1 MGGKSKPFLKPKG
14 NTHFGIQHYAGIV
27 YYNITG
33 WLEKNKD
40 PLNDTVIDQLKKGTN
55 KLVVLLFADHPGQ
68 SLEPDK
74 SGGKKKTG
82 GFKTVCSA
90 YRGQLGSL
98 MTVLHATHPHF
109 IRCIVPNNTKT
120 PGKVEADLIM
130 HQLTC
135 NGVLEGIRICQI
147 GLPNRV
153 TYPDF
158 MNRYKILGAEQFNTI
173 PDKKKA
179 VAAVFDKL
187 GLEAEKYRVG
197 NTKVF
202 FRAGVLGEVEEMRDD
217 FLGRLISFLQA
228 QIRGWKS
235 RKWFKKAQTQRV
247 NLIVVQRNLRKYMNI
262 RTWLWYGFWQQLKP
276 KLVVGREAKMLADL
290 ETAAVE
296 AEETVIIANE
306 KNVKF
311 GGENE
316 VLIAEK
322 NALLEALEE
331 SKGGA
336 AQYLAKEEKLLN
348 EKADVEGQL
357 KDATNRLDGETEAKN
372 ALFNAMKKC
381 EMEVGKTKG
390 DLEDMEAKLGAAQ
403 ADKETKDA
411 QLKNLGEEIA
421 HQEELISKLN
431 KEKKVLLESNQR
443 TSEDH
448 QSIEDKC
455 NHLTKLKGKL
465 EQNLDELEDSLER
478 EKKLRGDMEKAKRKV
493 EGDFKLA
500 QEAVSDLER
509 NQKELENTLAR
520 KDSEVAALAAKIDDE
535 ALGTARVGKQA
546 KELLARIDELEDEYK
561 NEYNAYTKAEKA
573 KQALARNVEE
583 IGDRLDEAGG
593 ATAAQVELNKKRE
606 AELAKFRRDLEEM
619 NIQHEAVLSSLRK
632 KHNDAIAEMSEQVD
646 YLNKMK
652 ARSEKDKET
661 MRMEADDAKAALD
674 ALGRDKAAA
683 EKTAKQ
689 IQFNYSEIYTKLEET
704 NHTLSEFDG
713 MKKKLFVENQDL
725 VRQLEEGE
733 LQYGTLTKLKLSLTN
748 QYADARKMA
757 DDESRDRASL
767 LGKFRNLEHDIA
779 TMRAKLEEEADMK
792 ADLHRQLS
800 RANADVQMYKAKYE
814 SEGVARA
821 EELDAAR
828 LKLQARLDEAEQQI
842 DALNFKNASL
852 EKSKLRLESDYEAL
866 HIDYNKLHANVG
878 AAEKKQKNFDK
889 IVAEWKI
896 KVDDLAL
903 EYDNSQKEV
912 RNYSTELFRIK
923 ACYEENLA
931 AYDSVKRENK
941 NLGDE
946 QKDLLDQIG
955 EGGRNYH
962 EVTKT
967 YKRLEV

>member
-1 MGGKSKPFLKPKG
+1 MG
-14 NTHFGIQHYAGIV
+14 
-27 YYNITG
+27 
-33 WLEKNKD
+33 
-40 PLNDTVIDQLKKGTN
+40 
-55 KLVVLLFADHPGQ
+55 
-68 SLEPDK
+68 
-74 SGGKKKTG
+74 
-82 GFKTVCSA
+82 
-90 YRGQLGSL
+90 
-98 MTVLHATHPHF
+98 
-109 IRCIVPNNTKT
+109 
-120 PGKVEADLIM
+120 
-130 HQLTC
+130 
-135 NGVLEGIRICQI
+135 
-147 GLPNRV
+147 
-153 TYPDF
+153 
-158 MNRYKILGAEQFNTI
+158 
-173 PDKKKA
+173 
-179 VAAVFDKL
+179 
-187 GLEAEKYRVG
+187 YRVG

-202 FRAGVLGEVEEMRDD
+202 FRAGVLGEVEEIRDD
-217 FLGRLISFLQA
+217 FLGRLIGFLQA

-235 RKWFKKAQTQRV
+235 RRWFKKAQTQRV

-276 KLVVGREAKMLADL
+276 KLQVGREAKMLADL
-290 ETAAVE
+290 EAAAVE
-296 AEETVIIANE
+296 AEEKVIIANE

-336 AQYLAKEEKLLN
+336 AQYLAKEEKLLS

-357 KDATNRLDGETEAKN
+357 KDATNRLDNETEAKN
-372 ALFNAMKKC
+372 ALYQAVKKT
-381 EMEVGKTKG
+381 EALVESTKS
-390 DLEDMEAKLGAAQ
+390 DLEDMEAKLLAAQ
-403 ADKETKDA
+403 QDKETKDA

-431 KEKKVLLESNQR
+431 KEKKALLEANQR
-443 TSEDH
+443 TAEDH

-455 NHLTKLKGKL
+455 QHLTKLKGKL

-493 EGDFKLA
+493 EGGFRLA
-500 QEAVSDLER
+500 QEAVADLER

-546 KELLARIDELEDEYK
+546 KELLARIDELDDEYK
-561 NEYNAYTKAEKA
+561 AEVNARAKAEKA

-593 ATAAQVELNKKRE
+593 ATAAQVEMNKKRE
-606 AELAKFRRDLEEM
+606 VELAKFKRDLEEM

-661 MRMEADDAKAALD
+661 MRREYDDAKAALD
-674 ALGRDKAAA
+674 ALDRDKAAA

-704 NHTLSEFDG
+704 NHTLCEFDG
-713 MKKKLFVENQDL
+713 TKKKLYVENQDL
-725 VRQLEEGE
+725 VRQLEESE
-733 LQYGTLTKLKLSLTN
+733 MQYGTLHKLKLSLTN
-748 QYADARKMA
+748 QYDDARKMA
-757 DDESRDRASL
+757 DDESRDRATL
-767 LGKFRNLEHDIA
+767 FGKYRNIEHDIA

-792 ADLHRQLS
+792 ADLQRQHS

-842 DALNFKNASL
+842 DAL
-852 EKSKLRLESDYEAL
+852 
-866 HIDYNKLHANVG
+866 
-878 AAEKKQKNFDK
+878 
-889 IVAEWKI
+889 
-896 KVDDLAL
+896 
-903 EYDNSQKEV
+903 
-912 RNYSTELFRIK
+912 
-923 ACYEENLA
+923 
-931 AYDSVKRENK
+931 
-941 NLGDE
+941 
-946 QKDLLDQIG
+946 
-955 EGGRNYH
+955 
-962 EVTKT
+962 
-967 YKRLEV
+967 